1 MKKQIG
7 SLGSILIGIAMATVG
22 LTGQAQAISFTAT
35 NGTNL
40 SASADFQL
48 SGTTLTVVLT
58 NTSAADVLVPAD
70 VLTAVFFSSNG
81 TLTSGTAILTAGS
94 AVVFDAAPVGGVV
107 GGEWAYLSGLAGAP
121 LGATQGIGS
130 AGFALFDGATFPGA
144 DLDPP
149 AAVNGMNYGILSAGD
164 NLATGNAPVTGD
176 NPFIKN
182 SVTFTLNVDPNN
194 VFSLSSINNVS
205 FQYGTALDEPNI
217 RSVPEPASMLL
228 LGAGLAGIGI
238 WRRKAAR

>member
-1 MKKQIG
+1 MKKQVG
-7 SLGSILIGIAMATVG
+7 SLASILFGIAMVTVG
-22 LTGQAQAISFTAT
+22 LSEQAQAISFTAT

-40 SASADFQL
+40 TANADFQL
-48 SGTTLTVVLT
+48 SGSTLTVVLT

-107 GGEWAYLSGLAGAP
+107 GGEWAYGSGFATAP

-130 AGFALFDGATFPGA
+130 AGFALFGGATFPGA
-144 DLDPP
+144 NLDGP

-164 NLATGNAPVTGD
+164 NLATGNAPVTGA

-182 SVTFTLNVDPNN
+182 SVTFTLTATNG
-194 VFSLSSINNVS
+194 FSLDSINKVN
-205 FQYGTALDEPNI
+205 FQYGTALTEPNI
-217 RSVPEPASMLL
+217 SNVPEPASLML